1 MTRLVGSVLLSAL
14 LVGGLVAHQG
24 VLLVD
29 VDTSDGPRIVVPV
42 PVALARAGAAVAP
55 DRVRRVRAPGADPYV
70 SVASRIADELREVPR
85 ATLAAIS
92 DGDERV
98 TVTREGGGLRIRAT
112 EGDDVRVESRL
123 PLRSLE
129 AVLSAYDGAAD
140 AFRTSRLVDALGT
153 VPPGDLI
160 RVVDGGDRVRI
171 RRLF

>member
-1 MTRLVGSVLLSAL
+1 MTRLVGAVLLSAL

-55 DRVRRVRAPGADPYV
+55 DRVRRVRVPGADPYV
-70 SVASRIADELREVPR
+70 SVARRIADELREVPR

-98 TVTREGGGLRIRAT
+98 TVTREGGVLRIRAT
-112 EGDDVRVESRL
+112 EGDDATVEARV
-123 PLRSLE
+123 PLGSLE
-129 AVLSAYDGAAD
+129 AALGAYDAD
-140 AFRTSRLVDALGT
+140 EGAFRTSGLVAALGT
-153 VPPGDLI
+153 VPRGDLI
-160 RVVDGGDRVRI
+160 HVVDGDDRVRI